1 MSALLFATNL
11 LFLLLWMRLWKLADH
26 EFHFNPLLSAPTR
39 LTDKIAEFLRPVLV
53 GVPPRAILAITLL
66 FLIAFRGIL
75 LCSAGSDW
83 ILVIGSSYAR
93 QFPVGDQTGCIL
105 FSLTA
110 FIVFLVR
117 LWGLAFLVALMT
129 PVPRHD
135 RVTEAFRCFT
145 LPFSLLPRLSMAP
158 VFLLLNALLVLHL
171 QHTGRPFAGTLPN
184 GLPALAVTLDW
195 QAPLQALLGLSWLTG
210 LAAADLFLAA
220 YGAMMGVV
228 FASLFALV
236 TQNRG
241 LQALANETVR
251 FLLGGFSRRP
261 LMIGMI
267 DLTPLAYF
275 FMMNMIHVVCTNLL
289 RGLITQAPWN

>member
-1 MSALLFATNL
+1 MSALLLATNL
-11 LFLLLWMRLWKLADH
+11 FFLLLWIRLWRLAEH

-39 LTDKIAEFLRPVLV
+39 LTDRIVEFLRPVLV
-53 GVPPRAILAITLL
+53 GLPPRAITAVTLL
-66 FLIAFRGIL
+66 FLLAFRGIL
-75 LCSAGSDW
+75 LGSLGRDW
-83 ILVIGSSYAR
+83 IIAIGSSYAR
-93 QFPVGDQTGCIL
+93 ALPVGDWTGCIL
-105 FSLTA
+105 FSLTE
-110 FIVFLVR
+110 FIVFLIR

-129 PVPRHD
+129 PVPRND
-135 RVTEAFRCFT
+135 RLTQAFRCFT

-158 VFLLLNALLVLHL
+158 AILLLNALLVLHL
-171 QHTGRPFAGTLPN
+171 QHTGRTFAGSLSH
-184 GLPALAVTLDW
+184 GLPAIAATVDW
-195 QAPLQALLGLSWLTG
+195 HAPLRAAIGLSWLTG
-210 LAAADLFLAA
+210 LALADIFLAA

-241 LQALANETVR
+241 LQMLANEAVR

-275 FMMNMIHVVCTNLL
+275 FVMNMLHIASTNLL
-289 RGLITQAPWN
+289 RGLITAPWN

>member
-1 MSALLFATNL
+1 MNALLLGTNL
-11 LFLLLWMRLWKLADH
+11 FFLLLWIRLWRLSEH
-26 EFHFNPLLSAPTR
+26 EFYFNPLLSAPTR
-39 LTDKIAEFLRPVLV
+39 LTDRLVEFLRPVLA
-53 GVPPRAILAITLL
+53 GFPPRAIVAVTLL
-66 FLIAFRGIL
+66 FLLAFRGIL
-75 LCSAGSDW
+75 LGSLGRDWVIAVGSA
-83 ILVIGSSYAR
+83 YAR
-93 QFPVGDQTGCIL
+93 AFPTGSHIGCIL
-105 FSLTA
+105 FSITE
-110 FIVFLVR
+110 FIVFLIR

-129 PVPRHD
+129 PVTRHD

-158 VFLLLNALLVLHL
+158 AILLLNALLVLHL
-171 QHTGRPFAGTLPN
+171 QHTGRPFAGQISS

-195 QAPLQALLGLSWLTG
+195 QAPLRTLLGLSWLTG
-210 LAAADLFLAA
+210 LAVADIFLAA
-220 YGAMMGVV
+220 YGAMMAVV
-228 FASLFALV
+228 VASLLALV

-241 LQALANETVR
+241 LQMLANEVVR

-275 FMMNMIHVVCTNLL
+275 FVMNILHVFSTNLL

>member
-1 MSALLFATNL
+1 MSALLLATNL
-11 LFLLLWMRLWKLADH
+11 FFLLLWIRLWRLAEH

-39 LTDKIAEFLRPVLV
+39 LTDRIVEFLRPVLV
-53 GVPPRAILAITLL
+53 GLSPRAITAVTLL
-66 FLIAFRGIL
+66 FLLAFRGIL
-75 LCSAGSDW
+75 LGSLGRDW
-83 ILVIGSSYAR
+83 IIAIGSSYAR
-93 QFPVGDQTGCIL
+93 ALPVGDWTGCIL
-105 FSLTA
+105 FSLTE
-110 FIVFLVR
+110 FIVFLIR

-129 PVPRHD
+129 PVPRND
-135 RVTEAFRCFT
+135 RLTQAFRCFT